1 MLGYWPYATLKKT
14 FLIYIFL
21 SKRKHH
27 EKYSPIPKFT
37 RTLKQLILNKQGPA
51 RQFKTQVSV
60 HKTLKKKKNKVQRRK
75 CEPNIGR
82 KQKNP

>member
-1 MLGYWPYATLKKT
+1 VYIKTSVQNMLGYWPYATLKKT

-37 RTLKQLILNKQGPA
+37 RSLKQLILNKQGPA

-60 HKTLKKKKNKVQRRK
+60 HKT
-75 CEPNIGR
+75 
-82 KQKNP
+82 